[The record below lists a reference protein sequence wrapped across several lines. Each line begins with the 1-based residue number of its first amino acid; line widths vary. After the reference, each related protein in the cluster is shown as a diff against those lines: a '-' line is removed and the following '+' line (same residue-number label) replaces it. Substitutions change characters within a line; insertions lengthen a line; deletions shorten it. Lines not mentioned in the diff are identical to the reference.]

1 MSSRLEDSDRDGFGG
16 STMTHGMAAAPAIH
30 TVRGFRLAVVEGPGE
45 GKSWQS
51 EGDRC
56 SIGSFANNDFVI
68 EDATVSRYHC
78 EIRIDADGARAV
90 DLESRNGTFIDGV
103 QVVEG
108 FLRGGSILR
117 LGRAVIRFQF
127 RNESNQLPL
136 SEASSF
142 GFMVGGSVAMRTV
155 FAMLER
161 AARSDATLLLEG
173 ETGTGKGRAAES
185 IHRASARRDQP
196 FMVVDCGSIPANLL
210 ESELFGHE
218 KGAFTGA
225 ETRRIGVFEEAE
237 GGTIFLDEIG
247 EMPPELQSKL
257 LRVLE
262 NREVRRVGS
271 NGFRPVNVRVVAA
284 TNRDLRAEVNA
295 GRFRSDLY
303 FRLAV
308 VRIELPSLRRRPEDI
323 PMLVESFLAH
333 PSMEGYAEKLMA
345 PDFVAQLQR
354 AAWPGNVR
362 ELKNYLERC
371 VVFDEALPPPVEAD
385 GVDTTSE
392 IRVDEADGAVAG
404 RTRAPRDTDV
414 SPGAHGAGAEKRA
427 ILAIDLDMQL
437 SDARK
442 LAVEAFERRYLSGL
456 LERHQG
462 RVAQAATAAGIDRVY
477 MYKLLRRYKLK

>member
-90 DLESRNGTFIDGV
+90 DLQSRNGTFIDGV

-136 SEASSF
+136 SEASTF
-142 GFMVGGSVAMRTV
+142 GVMVGGSVAMRTS

-161 AARSDATLLLEG
+161 AARSEATVLLEG

-185 IHRASARRDQP
+185 IHRASTRRDRP

-218 KGAFTGA
+218 KGSFTGA
-225 ETRRIGVFEEAE
+225 DTRRIGVFEEAD

-247 EMPPELQSKL
+247 EMPQELQPKL

-271 NGFRPVNVRVVAA
+271 NSFRPVNVRVVAA

-308 VRIELPSLRRRPEDI
+308 VRIELPPLRRRPEDI
-323 PMLVESFLAH
+323 PMLVESFLGH
-333 PSMEGYAEKLMA
+333 PGMEGHAEKLTA

-354 AAWPGNVR
+354 GAWPGNVR

-371 VVFDEALPPPVEAD
+371 VVFDEVVPPPFGEQ
-385 GVDTTSE
+385 GGLDTTSE
-392 IRVDEADGAVAG
+392 IRIDEVDDLGRDRRREAPGSDLVGAAPGAVG
-404 RTRAPRDTDV
+404 RP
-414 SPGAHGAGAEKRA
+414 A
-427 ILAIDLDMQL
+427 ILPIDLDMQL
-437 SDARK
+437 QEARK
-442 LAVEAFERRYLSGL
+442 LAVEEFERRYLSGL

-462 RVAQAATAAGIDRVY
+462 RVAQAAAAAGIDRVY

>member
-16 STMTHGMAAAPAIH
+16 STMTHGVAAMPVSH

-78 EIRIDADGARAV
+78 EIRIDDDGARAV
-90 DLESRNGTFIDGV
+90 DLQSRNGTFIDGV

-136 SEASSF
+136 SESSSF
-142 GFMVGGSVAMRTV
+142 GFMVGSSVPMRTA

-161 AARSDATLLLEG
+161 AARTDATVLLEG

-185 IHRASARRDQP
+185 IHRASTRRDRP

-218 KGAFTGA
+218 KGSFTGA
-225 ETRRIGVFEEAE
+225 ENRRIGVFEEAD

-247 EMPPELQSKL
+247 EMPQEVQPKL

-262 NREVRRVGS
+262 NREIRRVGS
-271 NGFRPVNVRVVAA
+271 NTFKPVNVRVVAA

-295 GRFRSDLY
+295 GRFRSDVY

-308 VRIELPSLRRRPEDI
+308 VRIELPPLRRRPEDI
-323 PMLVESFLAH
+323 PMLVEAFLAQ
-333 PSMEGYAEKLMA
+333 PSMDGHFEKLTA
-345 PDFVAQLQR
+345 PDFIGHLQR

-371 VVFDEALPPPVEAD
+371 VVFDEALPPPTDV
-385 GVDTTSE
+385 GGLDTTSE
-392 IRVDEADGAVAG
+392 LRIDELEHRAQRSKRDSDRPAAAAEAANTRGAL
-404 RTRAPRDTDV
+404 
-414 SPGAHGAGAEKRA
+414 
-427 ILAIDLDMQL
+427 IAIDLDMALQ
-437 SDARK
+437 DARK
-442 LAVEAFERRYLSGL
+442 QAVEEFERRYLSGL
-456 LERHQG
+456 LERHDG
-462 RVAQAATAAGIDRVY
+462 RVAQAAAAAGIDRVY

>member
-30 TVRGFRLAVVEGPGE
+30 TVRGFRLTVVEGPGE

-90 DLESRNGTFIDGV
+90 DLQSRNGTFIDGV

-136 SEASSF
+136 SDSSSF
-142 GFMVGGSVAMRTV
+142 GFMVGGSVAMRTA

-161 AARSDATLLLEG
+161 AARSDATVLLEG

-185 IHRASARRDQP
+185 IHRASARRDKP

-247 EMPPELQSKL
+247 EMPQELQPKL

-262 NREVRRVGS
+262 NREIRRVGS
-271 NGFRPVNVRVVAA
+271 NAFRPVDVRVVAA

-295 GRFRSDLY
+295 ARFRSDLY

-308 VRIELPSLRRRPEDI
+308 VRIELPPLRRRPEDI
-323 PMLVESFLAH
+323 PMLVESFLSH
-333 PSMEGYAEKLMA
+333 PAMEGHAEKLTA
-345 PDFVAQLQR
+345 PDFVAHLQR

-371 VVFDEALPPPVEAD
+371 VVFDEALPPPVGEPGGLD
-385 GVDTTSE
+385 HTSE
-392 IRVDEADGAVAG
+392 IRIDEVDGAAG
-404 RTRAPRDTDV
+404 GEQRRREPRDTDV
-414 SPGAHGAGAEKRA
+414 SPAGDRRA
-427 ILAIDLDMQL
+427 ILRIDLDMQL

-442 LAVEAFERRYLSGL
+442 LAVEEFERRYLSGL
-456 LERHQG
+456 LERHDG
-462 RVAQAATAAGIDRVY
+462 RVAQAAAAAGIDRVY

>member
-1 MSSRLEDSDRDGFGG
+1 MSRLEDTDREGDGFGG
-16 STMTHGMAAAPAIH
+16 HTMTHGAGPGMSGTH
-30 TVRGFRLAVVEGPGE
+30 SVRGFKLAVVEGPGE
-45 GKSWQS
+45 GKAWQS
-51 EGDRC
+51 EGDKC
-56 SIGSFANNDFVI
+56 SIGSFDNNDFI
-68 EDATVSRYHC
+68 IQDATVSRYHC
-78 EIRIDADGARAV
+78 EIRVDAEGARAV
-90 DLESRNGTFIDGV
+90 DLQSRNGTFIDGV
-103 QVVEG
+103 QVKEG

-127 RNESNQLPL
+127 RNESNQLPI
-136 SEASSF
+136 SESSAF
-142 GFMVGGSVAMRTV
+142 GFMVGGSVPMRTS

-161 AARSDATLLLEG
+161 AARSEATVLLEG

-185 IHRASARRDQP
+185 IHRASARRDKP

-225 ETRRIGVFEEAE
+225 ENRRIGVFEEAD

-247 EMPPELQSKL
+247 EMPQELQPKL

-271 NGFRPVNVRVVAA
+271 NTFKPVNVRVVAA

-295 GRFRSDLY
+295 GRFRSDVY

-308 VRIELPSLRRRPEDI
+308 VRIELPPLRRRPEDI
-323 PMLVESFLAH
+323 PMLVESFLGQ
-333 PSMEGYAEKLMA
+333 PGMESHKERLMA
-345 PDFVAQLQR
+345 PDFLGHLQR

-371 VVFDEALPPPVEAD
+371 VVFEEAVPPPASD
-385 GVDTTSE
+385 APLDATGE
-392 IRVDEADGAVAG
+392 IRIDTAPDLERDRKAARETGSQPVGKGAAV
-404 RTRAPRDTDV
+404 
-414 SPGAHGAGAEKRA
+414 
-427 ILAIDLDMQL
+427 LAIDLDLPLQ
-437 SDARK
+437 DARK
-442 LAVEAFERRYLSGL
+442 LAVEEFERRYLSGL
-456 LERHQG
+456 LERHEG

>member
-1 MSSRLEDSDRDGFGG
+1 MAPGLDDSDRDGFGG
-16 STMTHGMAAAPAIH
+16 STMTHGVAAAPAIH

-90 DLESRNGTFIDGV
+90 DLQSRNGTFIDGV

-136 SEASSF
+136 SESSSF

-155 FAMLER
+155 FAMLEK
-161 AARSDATLLLEG
+161 AARSDATVLLEG

-225 ETRRIGVFEEAE
+225 DSRRIGVFEEAD

-247 EMPPELQSKL
+247 EMPQELQPKL

-271 NGFRPVNVRVVAA
+271 NAFRPVNVRVVAA

-308 VRIELPSLRRRPEDI
+308 VRIELPPLRRRPEDI
-323 PMLVESFLAH
+323 AMLVEAFLSQ
-333 PSMEGYAEKLMA
+333 PGMEGHHDKFTAT
-345 PDFVAQLQR
+345 DFVGHLQR

-371 VVFDEALPPPVEAD
+371 VVFDEPVPPPPENS
-385 GVDTTSE
+385 GIDTTSE
-392 IRVDEADGAVAG
+392 IRIDELEERKRG
-404 RTRAPRDTDV
+404 PRDTDLE
-414 SPGAHGAGAEKRA
+414 PGIPHGTRGAV
-427 ILAIDLDMQL
+427 IAIDLDMALQ
-437 SDARK
+437 DARK
-442 LAVEAFERRYLSGL
+442 LAVEEFERRYLSGL
-456 LERHQG
+456 LQRHEG

>member
-1 MSSRLEDSDRDGFGG
+1 MVPLEDSDQHGGFGG
-16 STMTHGMAAAPAIH
+16 QTMTHGPGRLGPAAH
-30 TVRGFRLAVVEGPGE
+30 SVRGFRVTVVEGPGE
-45 GKSWQS
+45 GKSWSS

-56 SIGSFANNDFVI
+56 SIGSFPNNDLVI

-78 EIRIDADGARAV
+78 EIRVDGDGARAV
-90 DLESRNGTFIDGV
+90 DLQSRNGTYIDGV
-103 QVVEG
+103 QVMDG
-108 FLRGGSILR
+108 FLRGGSVLR

-127 RNESNQLPL
+127 RSESNQLPI
-136 SEASSF
+136 SESNRF
-142 GFMVGGSVAMRTV
+142 GLMVGSSVPMRTA
-155 FAMLER
+155 FALLER
-161 AARSDATLLLEG
+161 AARSDATVLLEG
-173 ETGTGKGRAAES
+173 ETGTGKGQAAAS
-185 IHRASARRDQP
+185 IHRTSARADRP

-225 ETRRIGVFEEAE
+225 ESRRIGVFEEGD

-247 EMPPELQSKL
+247 EMPLELQPKL

-271 NGFRPVNVRVVAA
+271 NTFKPVNVRVIAA

-308 VRIELPSLRRRPEDI
+308 VRIELPPLRRRPEDI
-323 PMLVESFLAH
+323 PILVESFLSSPGLEDH
-333 PSMEGYAEKLMA
+333 TERFRA
-345 PDFVAQLQR
+345 PEFLGQLQR

-371 VVFDEALPPPVEAD
+371 IVFDEAIPPTVEAGGID
-385 GVDTTSE
+385 PTSE
-392 IRVDEADGAVAG
+392 IRIDGTSGPPQRSAR
-404 RTRAPRDTDV
+404 RTEP
-414 SPGAHGAGAEKRA
+414 PGALLE
-427 ILAIDLDMQL
+427 IDLDMPL
-437 SDARK
+437 GEARRM
-442 LAVEAFERRYLSGL
+442 AVEQFERRYLSGL
-456 LERHQG
+456 LERHRG
-462 RVAQAATAAGIDRVY
+462 RVSQAAAAAGIDRVY

>member
-1 MSSRLEDSDRDGFGG
+1 
-16 STMTHGMAAAPAIH
+16 MTHGMAAAPAIH

-56 SIGSFANNDFVI
+56 SIGSTANNDFVI

-78 EIRIDADGARAV
+78 EIRIDDDGARAV
-90 DLESRNGTFIDGV
+90 DLQSRNGTFIDGV

-136 SEASSF
+136 SDSSSF
-142 GFMVGGSVAMRTV
+142 GFMVGGSVPMRTA

-161 AARSDATLLLEG
+161 AARSDATVLLEG

-185 IHRASARRDQP
+185 LHRASARSGHP

-225 ETRRIGVFEEAE
+225 DSRRIGVFEEAD

-247 EMPPELQSKL
+247 EMPQELQPKL

-308 VRIELPSLRRRPEDI
+308 VRIELPPLRRRPEDI
-323 PMLVESFLAH
+323 AMLVEAFLAQPGFEAH
-333 PSMEGYAEKLMA
+333 AEKLTA
-345 PDFVAQLQR
+345 PDFVGQLQR

-371 VVFDEALPPPVEAD
+371 VVFDEAVPPPPSD
-385 GVDTTSE
+385 SGGLDHTSE
-392 IRVDEADGAVAG
+392 IKIDELELARRPA
-404 RTRAPRDTDV
+404 RESEAP
-414 SPGAHGAGAEKRA
+414 PAAGAL
-427 ILAIDLDMQL
+427 IPVDLDMPLQ
-437 SDARK
+437 DARK
-442 LAVEAFERRYLSGL
+442 QAVEEFERRYLSGL
-456 LERHQG
+456 LARHEG
-462 RVAQAATAAGIDRVY
+462 RVAQAAAAAGIDRVY

>member
-45 GKSWQS
+45 GKAWQS

-78 EIRIDADGARAV
+78 EIRIDADGARAI
-90 DLESRNGTFIDGV
+90 DLQSRNGTFIDGV

-136 SEASSF
+136 SESSSF
-142 GFMVGGSVAMRTV
+142 GFMVGGSVPMRTS

-161 AARSDATLLLEG
+161 AARSDATVLLEG

-185 IHRASARRDQP
+185 IHRASARRDRP

-225 ETRRIGVFEEAE
+225 ETRRIGVFEEAD

-247 EMPPELQSKL
+247 EMPQELQPKL

-308 VRIELPSLRRRPEDI
+308 VRIELPPLRRRPEDI
-323 PMLVESFLAH
+323 PLLVESFLAH
-333 PSMEGYAEKLMA
+333 PTMAGYAEKLTA

-371 VVFDEALPPPVEAD
+371 VVFDEALPPVGTD
-385 GVDTTSE
+385 GLDTTSE
-392 IRVDEADGAVAG
+392 IRIDELDAAVG
-404 RTRAPRDTDV
+404 SQRTRQPRDTEAA
-414 SPGAHGAGAEKRA
+414 SGGAAEKRA
-427 ILAIDLDMQL
+427 VIAIDLDMQL
-437 SDARK
+437 QDARK
-442 LAVEAFERRYLSGL
+442 QAVEEFERRYLSGL

>member
-1 MSSRLEDSDRDGFGG
+1 
-16 STMTHGMAAAPAIH
+16 
-30 TVRGFRLAVVEGPGE
+30 
-45 GKSWQS
+45 
-51 EGDRC
+51 
-56 SIGSFANNDFVI
+56 
-68 EDATVSRYHC
+68 
-78 EIRIDADGARAV
+78 AV
-90 DLESRNGTFIDGV
+90 DLQSRNGTFIDGV
-103 QVVEG
+103 QVVDG

-136 SEASSF
+136 SESSNF
-142 GFMVGGSVAMRTV
+142 GVMVGGSVAMRTT

-161 AARSDATLLLEG
+161 AARSDATVLLEG

-185 IHRASARRDQP
+185 IHRASARRERP

-225 ETRRIGVFEEAE
+225 EARRIGVFEEAE

-247 EMPPELQSKL
+247 EMPQELQPKL

-271 NGFRPVNVRVVAA
+271 NSFRPVNVRVVAA

-308 VRIELPSLRRRPEDI
+308 VRIELPPLRRRPEDI

-333 PSMEGYAEKLMA
+333 PGMEGHSDRLTA

-371 VVFDEALPPPVEAD
+371 VVFDEALPPPLEES
-385 GVDTTSE
+385 GGLDTTSE
-392 IRVDEADGAVAG
+392 LRIDEVDAAAERRREAKAAADAAH
-404 RTRAPRDTDV
+404 A
-414 SPGAHGAGAEKRA
+414 GAHGADRRA
-427 ILAIDLDMQL
+427 ILPIDLDMQL
-437 SDARK
+437 QDARK
-442 LAVEAFERRYLSGL
+442 LAVEEFERRYLSGL

-462 RVAQAATAAGIDRVY
+462 RVAQAAAAAGIDRVY

>member
-16 STMTHGMAAAPAIH
+16 STMTHGMVATPGSH

-78 EIRIDADGARAV
+78 EIRIDDDGARAV
-90 DLESRNGTFIDGV
+90 DLQSRNGTFIDGV

-136 SEASSF
+136 SESSSF
-142 GFMVGGSVAMRTV
+142 GFMVGSSVPMRTA

-185 IHRASARRDQP
+185 IHRASARRDRP

-225 ETRRIGVFEEAE
+225 DNRRIGVFEEAE

-247 EMPPELQSKL
+247 EMPQEVQPKL

-271 NGFRPVNVRVVAA
+271 NAFRPVNVRVVAA

-308 VRIELPSLRRRPEDI
+308 VRIELPPLRRRPEDI
-323 PMLVESFLAH
+323 PMLVEAFLSQPAMDGH
-333 PSMEGYAEKLMA
+333 SERLTA
-345 PDFVAQLQR
+345 PDFIGHLQR

-371 VVFDEALPPPVEAD
+371 VVFDEAVPPPTDSGAI
-385 GVDTTSE
+385 DTTSE
-392 IRVDEADGAVAG
+392 IRIDEIQHRAQRQARDSDQPVAEGHASRGAL
-404 RTRAPRDTDV
+404 
-414 SPGAHGAGAEKRA
+414 
-427 ILAIDLDMQL
+427 IAIDLDMQL
-437 SDARK
+437 QDARK
-442 LAVEAFERRYLSGL
+442 LAVEEFERRYLSGL
-456 LERHQG
+456 LERHEG

-477 MYKLLRRYKLK
+477 MYKLLRRYKIK

>member
-1 MSSRLEDSDRDGFGG
+1 
-16 STMTHGMAAAPAIH
+16 
-30 TVRGFRLAVVEGPGE
+30 
-45 GKSWQS
+45 
-51 EGDRC
+51 
-56 SIGSFANNDFVI
+56 
-68 EDATVSRYHC
+68 
-78 EIRIDADGARAV
+78 
-90 DLESRNGTFIDGV
+90 
-103 QVVEG
+103 
-108 FLRGGSILR
+108 
-117 LGRAVIRFQF
+117 
-127 RNESNQLPL
+127 
-136 SEASSF
+136 
-142 GFMVGGSVAMRTV
+142 
-155 FAMLER
+155 
-161 AARSDATLLLEG
+161 
-173 ETGTGKGRAAES
+173 
-185 IHRASARRDQP
+185 
-196 FMVVDCGSIPANLL
+196 MVVDCGSIPANLL

-225 ETRRIGVFEEAE
+225 ENRRIGVFEEAE

-247 EMPPELQSKL
+247 EMPPELQPKL

-271 NGFRPVNVRVVAA
+271 NAFRPVNVRVVAA

-333 PSMEGYAEKLMA
+333 PSMDGYAEKLMA

-371 VVFDEALPPPVEAD
+371 VVFDEALPPPVGTD

-392 IRVDEADGAVAG
+392 IRVDDVDVAG
-404 RTRAPRDTDV
+404 ERARAPRDADV
-414 SPGAHGAGAEKRA
+414 SPGVHGAGAEKRA

-437 SDARK
+437 QDARK

>member
-16 STMTHGMAAAPAIH
+16 STMTHGVTATPVSH

-45 GKSWQS
+45 GNSWQS

-78 EIRIDADGARAV
+78 EIRVDDDGARAV
-90 DLESRNGTFIDGV
+90 DLQSRNGTFIDGV

-136 SEASSF
+136 SESSSF
-142 GFMVGGSVAMRTV
+142 GFMVGSSVPMRTA
-155 FAMLER
+155 FALLER

-185 IHRASARRDQP
+185 IHRASARRDRP

-225 ETRRIGVFEEAE
+225 DNRRIGVFEEAE
-237 GGTIFLDEIG
+237 GGTIFLDEVG
-247 EMPPELQSKL
+247 EMPQELQPKL

-271 NGFRPVNVRVVAA
+271 NAFKPVNVRVVAA

-308 VRIELPSLRRRPEDI
+308 VRIELPPLRRRPEDI
-323 PMLVESFLAH
+323 PMLVEAFLAQPAMQGH
-333 PSMEGYAEKLMA
+333 LEKLTA
-345 PDFVAQLQR
+345 PDFIGHLQR

-371 VVFDEALPPPVEAD
+371 VVFDEAMPPPTDID
-385 GVDTTSE
+385 GLDTTSE
-392 IRVDEADGAVAG
+392 LRIDDAQHRVQRRARDSDQPAGEPPPGRGAL
-404 RTRAPRDTDV
+404 
-414 SPGAHGAGAEKRA
+414 
-427 ILAIDLDMQL
+427 IAIDLDMPLQ
-437 SDARK
+437 DARK
-442 LAVEAFERRYLSGL
+442 QAVEEFERRYLSGL
-456 LERHQG
+456 LERHEG